1 MASDKKSLMF
11 DIYYKKDLIL
21 GSVNEPL
28 ISEFFE
34 KEFNT
39 EDSL

>member
-1 MASDKKSLMF
+1 MVSDKKSLMF

-21 GSVNEPL
+21 GSEYEPM

-34 KEFNT
+34 KEFSS